1 MKKPKFLMSLVA
13 MVLMLATLTTAA
25 EAHVKLNPQVSEPG
39 SFQQYEVRV
48 PVERDS
54 HTTKVELEVPK
65 GVTVSAISPVPG
77 FKHQQEKN
85 KNGDITKI
93 TWTATGAGIG
103 ENEYVNFPIIVANPD
118 QEGTFKWNAFQTY
131 KDGKVVKWTQDG
143 EDSENPAP
151 LTELKKGDTV
161 ADSGE
166 AAQSTTT
173 GASPWLWVISIIALI
188 VAIVALFKRNNFT
201 KSDK

>member
-1 MKKPKFLMSLVA
+1 MKMPKFLMSLVA
-13 MVLMLATLTTAA
+13 ILLMFATLTTAA
-25 EAHVKLNPQVSEPG
+25 EAHVKLDPQVSEPG
-39 SFQQYEVRV
+39 SFQQYQVRL

-85 KNGDITKI
+85 KDGEITKI
-93 TWTATGAGIG
+93 TWTATGEGIG
-103 ENEYVNFPIIVANPD
+103 ENEYMNFPIMVANPD
-118 QEGTFKWNAFQTY
+118 REGTFKWNALQTY

-151 LTELKKGDTV
+151 LTELKAGGSAT
-161 ADSGE
+161 DSGE

-173 GASPWLWVISIIALI
+173 GASPWLWVMSIISLI
-188 VAIVALFKRNNFT
+188 VAIVALFKRKNFT